1 MFVTNWNSTT
11 KIQKI
16 SEITNFFRHYFL
28 SRTEVNNNISANSIQ
43 VMDGYTPTIFFDF
56 EDYINKICNDSVILD
71 EFSNQLRKT
80 ILFKCHTPQYY
91 SAFKG
96 ILPINHYSGITTSDP
111 SSNRLSNPKIYTR
124 WYNAT
129 H

>member
-1 MFVTNWNSTT
+1 M
-11 KIQKI
+11 
-16 SEITNFFRHYFL
+16 
-28 SRTEVNNNISANSIQ
+28 
-43 VMDGYTPTIFFDF
+43 
-56 EDYINKICNDSVILD
+56 
-71 EFSNQLRKT
+71 RKT

>member
-1 MFVTNWNSTT
+1 MKRINIEN
-11 KIQKI
+11 Q
-16 SEITNFFRHYFL
+16 
-28 SRTEVNNNISANSIQ
+28 NNNLSANSIQ

-56 EDYINKICNDSVILD
+56 EDYINKICNDSVLLD

>member
-1 MFVTNWNSTT
+1 M
-11 KIQKI
+11 
-16 SEITNFFRHYFL
+16 
-28 SRTEVNNNISANSIQ
+28 NISANSIQ
-43 VMDGYTPTIFFDF
+43 VMDGYTPAIFFDF
-56 EDYINKICNDSVILD
+56 EDYINKICNDIVLLD

>member
-1 MFVTNWNSTT
+1 
-11 KIQKI
+11 
-16 SEITNFFRHYFL
+16 
-28 SRTEVNNNISANSIQ
+28 
-43 VMDGYTPTIFFDF
+43 MDGYSPTIFFDF